1 MSEVTE
7 MYGGSADP
15 RIVGGRYQLGGGIGY
30 GGMAEVY
37 RGRDIRLGRDVAVK
51 VLRSDLAR
59 DPNFLKRFE
68 REAQSAAGLNH
79 PAIVSVYDTGEDVIN
94 GTRLPYIVME
104 FIEGRT
110 LREVLQQEGPF
121 PERRAMEITS
131 DICAALDYSHR
142 LGIIHRDI
150 KPANVML
157 TPDGAVKVMDFGI
170 AKANNATSSTM
181 TATQAVIGTA
191 QYLSPEQA
199 QGKKV
204 DARSDVYSTGVLLY
218 EILTGEPPFRGDN
231 PVAVAYQ
238 HVRELPDPP
247 SRRNQKLSAQADAV
261 TLKALEKEPDD
272 RYASAGEMRDDL
284 ERALSGRRV
293 FAQLPSP
300 RPTGG
305 TGPGAAAATQLA
317 PGGLGGDYRTG
328 NSGYRNTG
336 GYRETGYRETGYRDN
351 GYQDDFQTGPYP
363 TGSGGGGYGAGYDD
377 DQHTRIGNYG
387 TGPRYD
393 DDYDRRGAVGAGY
406 GGAGAPEPQ
415 RRSNAWKWVLA
426 ALAVV
431 LTFVVVSLVATSLL
445 GGDKNKDNGAAA
457 GQATIPTGL
466 VDQPLEAAQARL
478 GDAGFTNI
486 TVDRVKDANAPAGV
500 TEPVTKVDPAEG
512 SKVAKDAKITLTVAV
527 PPDSVQVPDVTGK
540 SQSEAVS
547 ILQGQG
553 FQTDVQ
559 DFTEQTSRRAGSV
572 EKTDPPGGQ
581 PAAQGSIVKVYVV
594 SSKVNVGNYVGRDVS
609 IAQSE
614 LDKLGLKYTISERA
628 VADQPAGTVL
638 DQSPKDSTVSRGT
651 TVTLVVAAQ
660 GGGQTPTPTPTPTA
674 TKPTTKPPTTPPAS
688 EPQTTPPDSAAPT
701 TNATP

>member
-1 MSEVTE
+1 MSDVTE
-7 MYGGSADP
+7 MYGTDP
-15 RIVGGRYQLGGGIGY
+15 RMIGGRYELGAGIGY

-59 DPNFLKRFE
+59 DPNFLKRFQ

-79 PAIVSVYDTGEDVIN
+79 PAIVSTYDTGEDVIN
-94 GTRLPYIVME
+94 GVHLPYIVME

-157 TPDGAVKVMDFGI
+157 SPDGSIKVMDFGI

-199 QGKKV
+199 RGAKV

-218 EILTGEPPFRGDN
+218 ELLTGEPPFRGDN

-247 SRRNQKLSAQADAV
+247 SRRNPQLSATADAV

-272 RYASAGEMRDDL
+272 RYGSAGEMRDDL

-300 RPTGG
+300 RPAGGG
-305 TGPGAAAATQLA
+305 TGAAAATQLA
-317 PGGLGGDYRTG
+317 PGGYGDDYRGGTG
-328 NSGYRNTG
+328 PRYGDTGYRD
-336 GYRETGYRETGYRDN
+336 TGYRETGYRDT
-351 GYQDDFQTGPYP
+351 GYDDQTGPYP
-363 TGSGGGGYGAGYDD
+363 TGGYGGGYDD
-377 DQHTRIGNYG
+377 DQHTRIGGYPG
-387 TGPRYD
+387 RYD
-393 DDYDRRGAVGAGY
+393 DEFDR
-406 GGAGAPEPQ
+406 AGAPSGPGRYGAGGGPAGPEPS
-415 RRSNAWKWVLA
+415 RGSNAWKWVLA
-426 ALAVV
+426 GLAVV

-445 GGDKNKDNGAAA
+445 GDKKGNDGDTAST
-457 GQATIPTGL
+457 GQATIPQGL
-466 VDQPLEAAQARL
+466 QGQPQKVVEARL
-478 GDAGFTNI
+478 NELGFTNI
-486 TVDRVKDANAPAGV
+486 TIEQNKTADAPKDGSN
-500 TEPVTKVDPAEG
+500 PVAKVDPAEG
-512 SKVAKDAKITLTVAV
+512 STIDKTAKITLTVAI
-527 PPDSVQVPDVTGK
+527 PTDSVDIPDVTGK
-540 SQSEAVS
+540 GRNDAVN
-547 ILQGQG
+547 ILTQAG
-553 FQTDVQ
+553 FQPDVQ
-559 DFTEQTSRRAGSV
+559 DFIGQATHKAGTV

-581 PAAQGSIVKVYVV
+581 AAPQGSKITIYVV
-594 SSKVNVGNYVGRDVS
+594 SSKINIGDYTGQQAGT
-609 IAQSE
+609 AQSE
-614 LDKLGLKYTISERA
+614 LEKLGLRVTITERA
-628 VADQPAGTVL
+628 LADQPAGTVL
-638 DQSPKDSTVSRGT
+638 DQSPKNATVNRGDT
-651 TVTLVVAAQ
+651 ITLFVAAQ
-660 GGGQTPTPTPTPTA
+660 TAPTETASPTV
-674 TKPTTKPPTTPPAS
+674 KPTTKPPTS
-688 EPQTTPPDSAAPT
+688 EPPTTPPPTTPDGGTGAPT
-701 TNATP
+701 TGAGGNG